1 MYGTQNTFLKEKK
14 KRTKNKYFF
23 DYLAH
28 LSNLDK
34 FIFTTRQELTSTL
47 KKKISGLDS
56 WFMHRM
62 IYHDYLICQIV

>member
-1 MYGTQNTFLKEKK
+1 MN
-14 KRTKNKYFF
+14 NFF

-47 KKKISGLDS
+47 KKKNI
-56 WFMHRM
+56 WFRLGCMHVM
-62 IYHDYLICQIV
+62 IYHD

>member
-34 FIFTTRQELTSTL
+34 FYFHNQARIDINFE
-47 KKKISGLDS
+47 KKNI
-56 WFMHRM
+56 WFRLWCMHRM